1 MPFSNFI
8 KLSIYYIINFLTFC
22 ASAHAR
28 QFPLYRINIYLIIS
42 LEGLSLYWALRATTR
57 GFKSSV
63 FLLGKV
69 LSFDKDQV
77 YEDIL
82 NHLSIP

>member
-8 KLSIYYIINFLTFC
+8 KLSIYYIINFLTFR

-28 QFPLYRINIYLIIS
+28 QFPLHRINIYLIIS

-57 GFKSSV
+57 GFESSV
-63 FLLGKV
+63 FLLGRV
-69 LSFDKDQV
+69 LSFDEDQV

-82 NHLSIP
+82 NRLSFP